1 MVDSKVFLQSHI
13 SKQSSNT
20 SNGVNVQLKGKRKLL
35 PTTDMSESVSQYEQ
49 YLEERGKCNK
59 IRLTCQVNPICSNVL
74 YNSVTEIV
82 RNEGSD
88 DVEVLN
94 YGNGTI
100 EKGNVSGGKTYE
112 SGFWSSPSWNGDAL
126 TVLNGNANGSHPT
139 NAIRDTQLSSPSN
152 GFVYHCGKDIF
163 NNHLIRSNT
172 FKTICKRKDGKE
184 DTPEDK
190 SGTTFNTIADKMR
203 DVNGNEVVETLYFPV
218 DAPIDG
224 HKKDVTMHVYRYDDI
239 LTYADSVKNRLVQK
253 YDGWV
258 GFYNRSKIKSYSDFK
273 NGEIMDIERPIM
285 YKNGGDFIEMYP
297 DRSLYSFVPKFN
309 KSRKRVEKNW
319 EYCITYPSSS
329 TTDGFDSIINKSN
342 GALKAIYFDEN
353 SKGDNGGSQL
363 VIYGISKHGLMV
375 GDFVSV
381 YKTLRNGT
389 DERVV
394 ESAEVS
400 AVVDD
405 YIFVLKG
412 NSTAISN
419 SWYDVSQD
427 DLNNGCIEV
436 DGVCYSLAPNK
447 KYFTVSYSCSGCSG
461 STSGSTTSTDNN
473 KYYLVNGKYVNLDL
487 DSQHIS
493 YKKVVNGIECNYY
506 VRIFSKVPNFK
517 NASAVTSS
525 EYDIYKDDSKL
536 IKEYQGSD
544 YDFESHVS
552 RLAFAKNI
560 YGDEIGEVVFTD
572 DIDISNLKDNL
583 GRPLS
588 TLYITF
594 LKSNGG
600 YKEWYGLGTNI
611 DPSSDKVTYSHCFGA
626 LTCGY
631 ETSDE
636 SIYTNGISSINKI
649 NNIDKDAIGV
659 DVSYI
664 NKDVKKDRD
673 DGYFKDVE
681 VAYGV
686 DKNFYGDLCFY
697 DEYNATEV
705 SIQPMMYR
713 FNTAQ
718 RESSSSVSG
727 ETFNGYN
734 YDDIV
739 YDDYDISN
747 TFTIKTSQVSGTNS
761 RKEGYYY
768 KPHYP
773 IEIKMFGKLNSV
785 RPDFLKIRSIKKDE
799 KRDGVYSIVT
809 SSYHYLGVGDKAM
822 IYDSTQEKYYTL
834 VTVKNNDS
842 NYKKFYCKVYSEDG
856 KTLEKLTF
864 MDGDGKSHDLLNT
877 NDDVARGLYMSDF
890 KLFKVD
896 NLEIPSYAKIL
907 KDGTC
912 RYVWRDIINNGFNP
926 TVSSVEEYPFTNG
939 AFYINKRIDI
949 YVRRQDPYNMYGL
962 YNDDDI
968 SGDESKTEV
977 IVDDS
982 YVKSD
987 DIKC

>member
-94 YGNGTI
+94 YGNEALSKGTI
-100 EKGNVSGGKTYE
+100 KTENTSGKNKKVD
-112 SGFWSSPSWNGDAL
+112 FWSSPSWNGDAL
-126 TVLNGNANGSHPT
+126 TILNGNAKDSHPT

-172 FKTICKRKDGKE
+172 FKTICKRQGGNE
-184 DTPEDK
+184 D
-190 SGTTFNTIADKMR
+190 TFNTIADKMR
-203 DVNGNEVVETLYFPV
+203 DVKGNEVVETLYFPV

-258 GFYNRSKIKSYSDFK
+258 GFYNRSKIKSYNDFK
-273 NGEIMDIERPIM
+273 KGEIMDIERPIM

-309 KSRKRVEKNW
+309 KHRKRVEKNW

-363 VIYGISKHGLMV
+363 VIYGISKHGLIV

-419 SWYDVSQD
+419 LWHDVSQD
-427 DLNNGCIEV
+427 ELSNGKITV
-436 DGVCYSLAPNK
+436 DGVEYSLASNK
-447 KYFTVSYSCSGCSG
+447 KYFTDA
-461 STSGSTTSTDNN
+461 DNK

-600 YKEWYGLGTNI
+600 YKEWYGFGTTNR

-636 SIYTNGISSINKI
+636 SIYNNEISSINKI
-649 NNIDKDAIGV
+649 NNISDGPNGSAAAGV
-659 DVSYI
+659 NVSYI
-664 NKDVKKDRD
+664 NKDCRKSQSN
-673 DGYFKDVE
+673 GTENSQSNGTENSYFNDTE

-718 RESSSSVSG
+718 RESILSISSDK
-727 ETFNGYN
+727 FNGYN

-747 TFTIKTSQVSGTNS
+747 TFTVKTSQVSGTNS

-785 RPDFLKIRSIKKDE
+785 SPDFLKIRSIKKE
-799 KRDGVYSIVT
+799 NGVYSIVT

-834 VTVKNNDS
+834 VTVKNNNS

>member
-94 YGNGTI
+94 YRNDTI
-100 EKGNVSGGKTYE
+100 KTENTSGKNKKVD
-112 SGFWSSPSWNGDAL
+112 FWSSPSWSGDAL
-126 TVLNGNANGSHPT
+126 TILNGNAKDFHPT

-172 FKTICKRKDGKE
+172 FKTICKRQGGNE
-184 DTPEDK
+184 D
-190 SGTTFNTIADKMR
+190 TFNTIADKMR
-203 DVNGNEVVETLYFPV
+203 DVKGNEVVETLYFPV

-258 GFYNRSKIKSYSDFK
+258 GFYNRSKIKSYNDFK

-309 KSRKRVEKNW
+309 KHRKRVEKNW

-419 SWYDVSQD
+419 SWYDVSQK
-427 DLNNGCIEV
+427 DLNNGYIKV
-436 DGVCYSLAPNK
+436 DGVVYKLAPNK
-447 KYFTVSYSCSGCSG
+447 KYFVDASG
-461 STSGSTTSTDNN
+461 N

-600 YKEWYGLGTNI
+600 YKEWYGFGANI

-636 SIYTNGISSINKI
+636 SIYTNDINSINKI
-649 NNIDKDAIGV
+649 NNIGGDAIGV
-659 DVSYI
+659 NVYYI
-664 NKDVKKDRD
+664 NKDCRNS
-673 DGYFKDVE
+673 YFNDTKNSYFNGTE

-718 RESSSSVSG
+718 RESYYSASK
-727 ETFNGYN
+727 EKFNGYN
-734 YDDIV
+734 YDDIM

-785 RPDFLKIRSIKKDE
+785 RPDFLKIRSIKKED
-799 KRDGVYSIVT
+799 DVYSIVT

-834 VTVKNNDS
+834 VTVKNNNS

-856 KTLEKLTF
+856 KALEKLTF

>member
-94 YGNGTI
+94 YGNEALSKGTI
-100 EKGNVSGGKTYE
+100 KTENTSGKNKKVD
-112 SGFWSSPSWNGDAL
+112 FWSSPSWNGDAL
-126 TVLNGNANGSHPT
+126 TILNGNAKDSHPT

-172 FKTICKRKDGKE
+172 FKTICKRQGGNE
-184 DTPEDK
+184 D
-190 SGTTFNTIADKMR
+190 TFNTIADKMR
-203 DVNGNEVVETLYFPV
+203 DVKGNEVVETLYFPV

-258 GFYNRSKIKSYSDFK
+258 GFYNRSKIKSYNDFK
-273 NGEIMDIERPIM
+273 KGEIMDIERPIM

-389 DERVV
+389 DERIV

-419 SWYDVSQD
+419 SWHDVSQD
-427 DLNNGCIEV
+427 ELSNGKITV
-436 DGVCYSLAPNK
+436 DGVEYSLASNK
-447 KYFTVSYSCSGCSG
+447 KYFVDASG
-461 STSGSTTSTDNN
+461 N

-536 IKEYQGSD
+536 IREYQGSD

-600 YKEWYGLGTNI
+600 YKEWYGFDNVPI
-611 DPSSDKVTYSHCFGA
+611 YPPNDKVTYSHCFGA

-636 SIYTNGISSINKI
+636 SIYTNDINSINKI
-649 NNIDKDAIGV
+649 NNIGGDAMGV
-659 DVSYI
+659 NVLSI
-664 NKDVKKDRD
+664 NKDVEEDRNK
-673 DGYFKDVE
+673 GHFKEFE

-718 RESSSSVSG
+718 RESILSSSNDK
-727 ETFNGYN
+727 FNGYN

-785 RPDFLKIRSIKKDE
+785 SPDFLKIRSIKKED
-799 KRDGVYSIVT
+799 DVYSIVT

-834 VTVKNNDS
+834 VTVKNNNS

-968 SGDESKTEV
+968 SGDDSKTEV

>member
-94 YGNGTI
+94 YGNEALSKGTI
-100 EKGNVSGGKTYE
+100 KTENTSGKNKKVD
-112 SGFWSSPSWNGDAL
+112 FWSSPSWNGDAL
-126 TVLNGNANGSHPT
+126 TILNGNAKDFHPT

-172 FKTICKRKDGKE
+172 FKTICKRQGGNE
-184 DTPEDK
+184 D
-190 SGTTFNTIADKMR
+190 TFNTIADKMR
-203 DVNGNEVVETLYFPV
+203 DVKGNEVVETLYFPV

-258 GFYNRSKIKSYSDFK
+258 GFYNRSKIKSYNDFK
-273 NGEIMDIERPIM
+273 KGEIMDIERPIM

-309 KSRKRVEKNW
+309 KHRKRVEKNW

-419 SWYDVSQD
+419 SWHDVSQD
-427 DLNNGCIEV
+427 ELNERKIEV
-436 DGVCYSLAPNK
+436 DGVVYKLASNK
-447 KYFTVSYSCSGCSG
+447 KYFTDV
-461 STSGSTTSTDNN
+461 DNK

-600 YKEWYGLGTNI
+600 YKEWYGFDNVPI
-611 DPSSDKVTYSHCFGA
+611 YPPNDKVTYSHCFGA

-636 SIYTNGISSINKI
+636 SIYTNDINSINKI
-649 NNIDKDAIGV
+649 NNIGGDAIGV
-659 DVSYI
+659 NVLSI
-664 NKDVKKDRD
+664 NKDVKEDRD
-673 DGYFKDVE
+673 EGHFKEPE

-718 RESSSSVSG
+718 RESYYSASK
-727 ETFNGYN
+727 EKFNGYN
-734 YDDIV
+734 YDDIM

-785 RPDFLKIRSIKKDE
+785 SPDFLKIRSIKKED
-799 KRDGVYSIVT
+799 DVYSIVT

-834 VTVKNNDS
+834 VTVKNNNS

-968 SGDESKTEV
+968 SGDDSKTEV
-977 IVDDS
+977 IVDGS

>member
-94 YGNGTI
+94 YENCTI
-100 EKGNVSGGKTYE
+100 EKVNVSGGKTNDNK
-112 SGFWSSPSWNGDAL
+112 FCWSSPSWEGDEL
-126 TVLNGNANGSHPT
+126 TVLNGNANVSHPT

-172 FKTICKRKDGKE
+172 FKTICKI
-184 DTPEDK
+184 PN
-190 SGTTFNTIADKMR
+190 SSSTFNTIADKMR

-258 GFYNRSKIKSYSDFK
+258 GFYNRSKIKSYNDFK
-273 NGEIMDIERPIM
+273 KGEIMDIERPIM

-309 KSRKRVEKNW
+309 KHRKRVEKNW

-419 SWYDVSQD
+419 SWYDVSQVAKMH
-427 DLNNGCIEV
+427 G
-436 DGVCYSLAPNK
+436 YTLAPNK
-447 KYFTVSYSCSGCSG
+447 KYFVDASG
-461 STSGSTTSTDNN
+461 N

-600 YKEWYGLGTNI
+600 YKEWYGFGTNR

-636 SIYTNGISSINKI
+636 SIYTNGINSINKI
-649 NNIDKDAIGV
+649 NNIGGDAMGV
-659 DVSYI
+659 DVLSI
-664 NKDVKKDRD
+664 NKDVEKYRNN
-673 DGYFKDVE
+673 GNFTFRE

-718 RESSSSVSG
+718 RESYYSDSDYK
-727 ETFNGYN
+727 ETFSGYN

-747 TFTIKTSQVSGTNS
+747 TFTVKTSQVSGTNS

-834 VTVKNNDS
+834 VTVKDDDS

-912 RYVWRDIINNGFNP
+912 RFVWRDIINNGFNP